1 MEQIERPLITKVGL
15 EKLKAE
21 LYQRENV
28 KKQSLVSTLIS
39 SKEAGDEREND
50 GFSLA
55 FEDFQINEQRIL
67 DLKET
72 IKFHQLVIP
81 KQNNFVELGHK
92 IILKDLK
99 GKERILQ
106 LVPPIEV
113 DPFLGKISDKSQ
125 IGEMLLKKTVGTK
138 IVLGGKL
145 YKIIKIV
152 TF

>member
-72 IKFHQLVIP
+72 
-81 KQNNFVELGHK
+81 
-92 IILKDLK
+92 
-99 GKERILQ
+99 
-106 LVPPIEV
+106 
-113 DPFLGKISDKSQ
+113 
-125 IGEMLLKKTVGTK
+125 
-138 IVLGGKL
+138 
-145 YKIIKIV
+145 
-152 TF
+152 